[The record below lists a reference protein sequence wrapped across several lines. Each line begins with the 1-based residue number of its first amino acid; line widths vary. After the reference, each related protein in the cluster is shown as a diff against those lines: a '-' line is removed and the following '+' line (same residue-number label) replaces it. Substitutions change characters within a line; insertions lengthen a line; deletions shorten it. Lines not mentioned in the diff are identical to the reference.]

1 MKPTID
7 QKIANLK
14 NGINQIDI
22 QIKNV
27 TQMIGTLQMQLEMLK
42 NNKNSMKEQLNQK
55 QIQK

>member
-27 TQMIGTLQMQLEMLK
+27 TQMIGTLQMQLQML
-42 NNKNSMKEQLNQK
+42 NENKNSMNEILKQKQNQK
-55 QIQK
+55 

>member
-27 TQMIGTLQMQLEMLK
+27 TQMIGTLQMQLEML
-42 NNKNSMKEQLNQK
+42 NNQK
-55 QIQK
+55 KSINEQIIQKQKMK